1 MNEQEQFMGLL
12 ADPDFMRKMQSEMA
26 LKNQDYYRMASEKYG
41 SENLGTQLQGSLQA
55 MQGGG
60 YAGGGRLSTTLPLSE
75 QQRLILGMSGGG
87 YTNKYGADFKLQGA
101 DAMLQG
107 NGQSL
112 GVNYNRPNPYA
123 PQIPRWMIN
132 YGREF

>member
-1 MNEQEQFMGLL
+1 MTEQEQFMGLL
-12 ADPDFMRKMQSEMA
+12 ADPEYMKNIQREMA

-41 SENLGTQLQGSLQA
+41 NENLGTQLQGSVQA
-55 MQGGG
+55 IGGNG
-60 YAGGGRLSTTLPLSE
+60 FAGGGRLSTTIPMSD
-75 QQRLILGMSGGG
+75 QQRLILGVSGGG
-87 YTNKYGADFKLQGA
+87 YMNDYGRDFQLQGA
-101 DAMLQG
+101 DARLQG

-112 GVNYNRPNPYA
+112 GVQYNKPNPNA

>member
-1 MNEQEQFMGLL
+1 MTEQEQFMGLL
-12 ADPDFMRKMQSEMA
+12 ADPDFMRNMQREMA

-41 SENLGTQLQGSLQA
+41 GENLGTQLQGNVQS

-60 YAGGGRLSTTLPLSE
+60 FAGGGRIGTTIPITDE
-75 QQRLILGMSGGG
+75 QRLILGLSGGG
-87 YTNKYGADFKLQGA
+87 YRGKYGSDFQLQGA

-112 GVNYNRPNPYA
+112 GVQYNRPNQYA

-132 YGREF
+132 YRKEF